1 MCLVTKQLHLA
12 PGGQEDS
19 DGIPAF
25 LGKAMNPPHEKSVT
39 NALDLLVDL
48 GAMQSDSN
56 DLTTLGECLA
66 VLSLEPRVGK
76 MMIWSYLLGCAR
88 VAADMSVAMTTKSP
102 FILPK
107 ESQRRA
113 AENAK
118 VQLSLNSESDQ
129 LTIHFALE
137 KKSQIR
143 NRTAFVD
150 FCRRSYINITT
161 IQMISDLRHNL
172 FRELNRLSFADPSKK
187 NELQNRHDN
196 EPALWQATIVAGLYP
211 NIAFRTTGQTNFTTM
226 DKHKVKIHVSSVNC
240 AKGQTLCK
248 KSAVKAGVME
258 FVCFG
263 EIVKGDRL
271 FTANQTTHLISPL
284 PLLLLCGTQLCIR
297 QNEDGEGMAILSVD
311 DWIVFE
317 CDAAVAGQLVIL
329 RRRLNS
335 AFWNT
340 IANGSVDALDSK
352 QTDALNILGTVLI
365 SAHRTAS

>member
-1 MCLVTKQLHLA
+1 
-12 PGGQEDS
+12 
-19 DGIPAF
+19 
-25 LGKAMNPPHEKSVT
+25 MNPPHEKSVS

-88 VAADMSVAMTTKSP
+88 VATDMSVAMTTKSP

-107 ESQRRA
+107 ESQRRS
-113 AENAK
+113 AESAK
-118 VQLSLNSESDQ
+118 IQLSMNSESDQ

-137 KKSQIR
+137 RKSQIR
-143 NRTAFVD
+143 GRSAFNE
-150 FCRRSYINITT
+150 FCRRSYINATT
-161 IQMISDLRHNL
+161 MQMISDLRHNL
-172 FRELNRLSFADPSKK
+172 FRELGRLSFADPTKK
-187 NELQNRHDN
+187 NQPQNRHDR
-196 EPALWQATIVAGLYP
+196 EPALWQAAIVAGLYP
-211 NIAFRTTGQTNFTTM
+211 NIASRTTDQTNFSTM

-240 AKGQTLCK
+240 AKGQRLGK
-248 KSAVKAGVME
+248 KCTVKKGDME

-271 FTANQTTHLISPL
+271 FTVNQTTHLISPL
-284 PLLLLCGTQLCIR
+284 PLLLLCGTQLCVR
-297 QNEDGEGMAILSVD
+297 PKEDKNDDICTAVLSVD
-311 DWIVFE
+311 EWIRFE
-317 CDAAVAGQLVIL
+317 CDAAIAGQLVIL

-340 IANGSVDALDSK
+340 IANGSLDGLGEQQSDAVN
-352 QTDALNILGTVLI
+352 ALGTVLI
-365 SAHRTAS
+365 SAHRAVS